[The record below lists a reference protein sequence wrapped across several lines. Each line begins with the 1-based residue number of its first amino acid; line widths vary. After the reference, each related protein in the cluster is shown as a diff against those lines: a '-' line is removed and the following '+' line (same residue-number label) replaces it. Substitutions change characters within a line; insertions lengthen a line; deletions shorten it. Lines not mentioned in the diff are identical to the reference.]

1 MPIMPNRALCNE
13 TLGRSFPWSDHI
25 SMIDKFQTTL
35 MTSRLWQEL
44 TRMNQIYPALFIALI
59 VSGLLSS
66 DVHSRPKSLQKN
78 VDIAVQSTL
87 ISFDQI
93 NPGKTRFGRLTW
105 RGGLELSAKH
115 KKFGGYSGIALPG
128 TGEKLLAVSDQG
140 TWLQATLSYKEGLLN
155 GISRVRIGP
164 LRKKS
169 GKPLRRKKKAD
180 AEDIALWKNRK
191 GVYALISFERKHRI
205 GRFPFDANGIK
216 KPLNY
221 LKLPRGVFRT
231 TRNKGME
238 AITVLTDKKNKGTI
252 LTFLERHHDT
262 KGNHKGWLIRGRK
275 SWPIRLQ
282 SRKGFDVT
290 SMATLS
296 NGNVL
301 VLERYFSYFT
311 GVRMR
316 IREIKAKNIRKN
328 AVLKGKDL
336 LTATMRYNIDNM
348 EGISAHT
355 NKNGEQII
363 TLMSDD
369 NFNRSGLQRTLLMQF
384 KLD

>member
-1 MPIMPNRALCNE
+1 
-13 TLGRSFPWSDHI
+13 
-25 SMIDKFQTTL
+25 
-35 MTSRLWQEL
+35 
-44 TRMNQIYPALFIALI
+44 MNQSSPAFLIALI

-66 DVHSRPKSLQKN
+66 DVHSRPKALQKN
-78 VDIAVQSTL
+78 VNIAVQSKP

-115 KKFGGYSGIALPG
+115 KKFGGYSGIALMS

-140 TWLQATLSYKEGLLN
+140 TWLQAGLDYKEGLLN
-155 GISRVRIGP
+155 GINHVRIGP

-180 AEDIALWKNRK
+180 AEDIALWKNKK

-205 GRFPFDANGIK
+205 GRFPFDDNGIK
-216 KPLNY
+216 KPTNY
-221 LKLPRGVFRT
+221 LKLPKGVFRT
-231 TRNKGME
+231 TRNKGLE
-238 AITVLTDKKNKGTI
+238 ALTVLTDKKNKGTV
-252 LTFLERHHDT
+252 LTFLERHHD
-262 KGNHKGWLIRGRK
+262 KRDHHKGWLIHGRK
-275 SWPIRLQ
+275 SWPIRLT

-290 SMATLS
+290 SMTTLA

-301 VLERYFSYFT
+301 VLERSFSYLT

-316 IREIKAKNIRKN
+316 IREIKAQNIRKN
-328 AVLKGKDL
+328 AVLKGKDV

-363 TLMSDD
+363 TLMSDN
-369 NFNRSGLQRTLLMQF
+369 NFNKSGLQRTLLMQF